1 MCTTKRG
8 ANNQIRHL
16 SALTLVFM
24 SRINPFFA
32 RFYPAVIFL
41 FVSASLL
48 VNSTIRGLGNDFPVF
63 YRAGIA
69 ARHLQDPWATSI
81 DETYA
86 AYLNGPISSVLLGVI
101 SILEYDLALLL
112 VRIATIALVPT
123 LLFFLN
129 RRLEIFP
136 NSQFW
141 QISTMC
147 ILSYPVRANLE
158 YGQLFIIFFTIAVV
172 PILYSKT
179 RTTKLD
185 IFSGAAIAIAV
196 DYKPHV
202 FLLLL
207 LLVLINREILL
218 GFLGASFVGAVIS
231 TVITNQFPFTVWASQ
246 ILKRAQSTGE
256 SSDQM
261 GLNGIFH
268 HLGFS
273 WGVTVIVTAVLLSF
287 LILRVRDLSSV
298 MSFEQKSLYLGI
310 CVLPFSLFV
319 HPTDLF
325 MYSIILSLSLVQQFK
340 SKQIV
345 FLFIGSSFVWS
356 NNLYIALALGALT
369 LFILNPKNLRDLV
382 SVLLL
387 SIQPL
392 IFTVVTRQSPNWE
405 MSIRHILNFQ
415 AVIVSC
421 FLLKDLITRRFEN
434 NNRS

>member
-1 MCTTKRG
+1 MK
-8 ANNQIRHL
+8 
-16 SALTLVFM
+16 
-24 SRINPFFA
+24 NPLFA
-32 RFYPAVIFL
+32 KFYPAVIFL

-48 VNSTIRGLGNDFPVF
+48 VNATLRGLGNDFPVF

-86 AYLNGPISSVLLGVI
+86 AYLNGPISSALLGVI
-101 SILEYDLALLL
+101 SVLEYDLALLL

-158 YGQLFIIFFTIAVV
+158 YGQLFIVFFTIAAV

-185 IFSGAAIAIAV
+185 IFSGVAIAIAV

-202 FLLLL
+202 FLMLL
-207 LLVLINREILL
+207 LLVLFNREILL

-231 TVITNQFPFTVWASQ
+231 TVITNQFPFAVWATQ

-268 HLGFS
+268 HFGLS
-273 WGVTVIVTAVLLSF
+273 WGVTLIVTAVLLSF
-287 LILRVRDLSSV
+287 LILRVKYLSSV
-298 MSFEQKSLYLGI
+298 MSFKLKSLYLGI

-325 MYSIILSLSLVQQFK
+325 MYSIILSLSLMQQFK
-340 SKQIV
+340 SKQLI

-356 NNLYIALALGALT
+356 NNLYITLVLGALT
-369 LFILNPKNLRDLV
+369 LLILNPKNLRDLV

-387 SIQPL
+387 SIQPV
-392 IFTVVTRQSPNWE
+392 IFTFVSLQSLNWE
-405 MSIRHILNFQ
+405 MSMRHILNFQ

-421 FLLKDLITRRFEN
+421 FLLKDLISQRLEN
-434 NNRS
+434 NDRT